1 VNEKSV
7 DLAIVRPDKI
17 KFVKIDVSEAKYIRD
32 RYFRK
37 RRSIQGKVGGRAGAK
52 LLAKYSGREERS
64 VDTIIHKTSK
74 TIAEI
79 VAKEKVK
86 PIIEEL

>member
-64 VDTIIHKTSK
+64 VDTIIHKVSK